1 LSFALIWFQK
11 DNGLAASPSLSETSA
26 TLCLVLILLVPLAGA
41 GLALVNTGLTR
52 SRSAAHVMLASLCV
66 FSVAAIVY
74 VTFGFSWQGA
84 AGRPAHVLTIGGK
97 AWNWI
102 AAQPFF
108 LRGLRLDLSPA
119 ALVFLLQMFSVGIAA
134 MIPLGAGAERWKLAA
149 SCAST
154 IALAGWTY
162 PLFAHWVWS
171 EGWLS
176 QLGAMYGLGQGFV
189 DGGGAATIHVMGGL
203 SALSMAWIL
212 GPRRGKYS
220 PDGGPA
226 AIPAHNVVLV
236 LTGCML
242 AWVGWLGLNSAAAI
256 LFNHSE
262 PSAVVLIAVNTALSA
277 AAAGLTAAIVTRL
290 RFGRP
295 DASLTAN
302 GWMAGLVA
310 SSAAAAFLKP
320 PAAILAGSVAGA
332 LVVYAIDLLEF
343 RLTIDDP
350 GGAISVHAIC
360 GLWGLISVA
369 LLSDVGGESRG
380 QWLAQLIGIATLLGL
395 ILPLTHAL
403 NWLIGRVY
411 PHRVDAEGEWQGM
424 DLYELG
430 AGAYP
435 EVVVHSDE
443 FTQH

>member
-1 LSFALIWFQK
+1 
-11 DNGLAASPSLSETSA
+11 LAAPASLSESSA
-26 TLCLVLILLVPLAGA
+26 TLCIVLILLVPLAAA
-41 GLALVNTGLTR
+41 GLALVNTGLAR
-52 SRSAAHVMLASLCV
+52 SRSAAHVMLASLCI
-66 FSVAAIVY
+66 FAVAAIVY
-74 VTFGFSWQGA
+74 VAFGFSWQGA
-84 AGRPAHVLTIGGK
+84 AGRPAHFLTIGGK

-102 AAQPFF
+102 AAEPFF

-119 ALVFLLQMFSVGIAA
+119 SLVLLLQMLSVGVAA
-134 MIPLGAGAERWKLAA
+134 MIPLGAGAERWKLGAA
-149 SCAST
+149 CAST
-154 IALAGWTY
+154 VLLAGWTY

-176 QLGAMYGLGQGFV
+176 QLGSMYGLGHGFV
-189 DGGGAATIHVMGGL
+189 DGGGAGTIQAMGGL

-220 PDGGPA
+220 SEGGPA

-236 LTGCML
+236 LAGCML
-242 AWVGWLGLNSAAAI
+242 AWVGWLGLNSAGAI
-256 LFNHSE
+256 LFNHGE
-262 PSAVVLIAVNTALSA
+262 PSTVVLIAVNTTLSA
-277 AAAGLTAAIVTRL
+277 GASALAAAIVTRL

-320 PAAILAGSVAGA
+320 PTAILTGLVAGG
-332 LVVYAIDLLEF
+332 LVVFAIDLLEF

-350 GGAISVHAIC
+350 GGAISVHAIA
-360 GLWGLISVA
+360 GLWGLLSVA
-369 LLSDVGGESRG
+369 LLSDAGGGASG

-395 ILPLTHAL
+395 ILPLTYGL
-403 NWLIGRVY
+403 NWLIDRVY
-411 PHRVDAEGEWQGM
+411 PHRVDEEGEWQGM
-424 DLYELG
+424 DLHELG

-435 EVVVHSDE
+435 EFVVHSDE

>member
-1 LSFALIWFQK
+1 
-11 DNGLAASPSLSETSA
+11 
-26 TLCLVLILLVPLAGA
+26 V
-41 GLALVNTGLTR
+41 
-52 SRSAAHVMLASLCV
+52 
-66 FSVAAIVY
+66 
-74 VTFGFSWQGA
+74 
-84 AGRPAHVLTIGGK
+84 
-97 AWNWI
+97 WNWI
-102 AAQPFF
+102 AAEPLF

-119 ALVFLLQMFSVGIAA
+119 SLVLLLQMFSVGLAA
-134 MIPLGAGAERWKLAA
+134 MIPLGAGAERWKLGA
-149 SCAST
+149 SCVST
-154 IALAGWTY
+154 VLLAGWTY

-176 QLGAMYGLGQGFV
+176 QLGLMYGLGQGFV
-189 DGGGAATIHVMGGL
+189 DSGGAGTIQVMGGL
-203 SALSMAWIL
+203 SALSIAWIL

-220 PDGGPA
+220 SEGGPA

-236 LTGCML
+236 LAGCLL
-242 AWVGWLGLNSAAAI
+242 AWVGWLGLNSAGAI

-262 PSAVVLIAVNTALSA
+262 PSAVVLIAVNTTLSA
-277 AAAGLTAAIVTRL
+277 AAAGLAAAIVTRF

-295 DASLTAN
+295 DASLAAN

-320 PAAILAGSVAGA
+320 PTAILAGAVAGA
-332 LVVYAIDLLEF
+332 LVVFAIDLLEF

-350 GGAISVHAIC
+350 GGAISVHAIA
-360 GLWGLISVA
+360 GLWGLLSVA
-369 LLSDVGGESRG
+369 LLSDAGGGSSG

-403 NWLIGRVY
+403 NWLIDHVF
-411 PHRVDAEGEWQGM
+411 PHRVDEEGEWQGM

-435 EVVVHSDE
+435 EFVVHSDE
-443 FTQH
+443 FTQR

>member
-1 LSFALIWFQK
+1 
-11 DNGLAASPSLSETSA
+11 LAAPPSLSETSA

-41 GLALVNTGLTR
+41 GLALVNTGLAR
-52 SRSAAHVMLASLCV
+52 SRSAAHVMLASLCI
-66 FSVAAIVY
+66 FAVAAIAY
-74 VTFGFSWQGA
+74 VIFGFSWQGA
-84 AGRPAHVLTIGGK
+84 PGRPAHLLTIGGK
-97 AWNWI
+97 VWNWL
-102 AAQPFF
+102 AAEPPF
-108 LRGLRLDLSPA
+108 LRGLRLDLSLA
-119 ALVFLLQMFSVGIAA
+119 SLVLLLQMFSVGVAA
-134 MIPLGAGAERWKLAA
+134 MIPLGAGAERWKLGA

-154 IALAGWTY
+154 ILLAGWTY

-176 QLGAMYGLGQGFV
+176 QLGSMYGLGQGFV
-189 DGGGAATIHVMGGL
+189 DSGGAGTIQVMGGL
-203 SALSMAWIL
+203 SALSIAWIL

-220 PDGGPA
+220 SDGGPA

-236 LTGCML
+236 LAGCLL
-242 AWVGWLGLNSAAAI
+242 AWAGWLGLNSAGAI
-256 LFNHSE
+256 LFNHSA
-262 PSAVVLIAVNTALSA
+262 PSSVVLIAVNTTLSA
-277 AAAGLTAAIVTRL
+277 AASGLAAAIVTRF

-295 DASLTAN
+295 DASLIGN

-320 PAAILAGSVAGA
+320 PTAILAGAVAGA
-332 LVVYAIDLLEF
+332 LVVFAIDLIEF

-350 GGAISVHAIC
+350 GGSISVHAIA
-360 GLWGLISVA
+360 GLWGLLSVA
-369 LLSDVGGESRG
+369 FLSDAGVGSSG

-395 ILPLTHAL
+395 ILPLTHGL
-403 NWLIGRVY
+403 NWLLDHVY

-435 EVVVHSDE
+435 EFVVHSDE
-443 FTQH
+443 FTQR